1 MNKKNGKWKYTNIKK
16 KEDKKQE
23 EESNFQDE
31 YKIVFVGESG
41 IGAKTSLISRLVKLK
56 SDKYNLIANDASF
69 TKIKINLENNKE
81 VIFHFWD
88 TIGLETNRPLVN
100 IYFQDSDCIVIG
112 YDITNKKSFEEVLKY
127 WYPKSKEYDTC
138 KLKYLIGNKIDLNE
152 KRVIKKEV
160 ANEFA
165 KLEKLRFFEISCMT
179 DEDIKVFFDDLVY
192 NLIKQWKFIINEYSI
207 FINSVYYILNF

>member
-1 MNKKNGKWKYTNIKK
+1 MNIFTVSLNIKK
-16 KEDKKQE
+16 KEVIKQE
-23 EESNFQDE
+23 VESNFQDE

-179 DEDIKVFFDDLVY
+179 DEVIKVFFDDLVY
-192 NLIKQWKFIINEYSI
+192 NLIKQ
-207 FINSVYYILNF
+207 

>member
-179 DEDIKVFFDDLVY
+179 DESIKVFFDDLVY

-207 FINSVYYILNF
+207 FINSVYYILNY

>member
-1 MNKKNGKWKYTNIKK
+1 MGNENILNIKK

-88 TIGLETNRPLVN
+88 TIGLETNRSLVN

-112 YDITNKKSFEEVLKY
+112 YDITNKKSLEEVLKY
-127 WYPKSKEYDTC
+127 WYLKSKEYDTC

-192 NLIKQWKFIINEYSI
+192 NLIKR
-207 FINSVYYILNF
+207 

>member
-1 MNKKNGKWKYTNIKK
+1 MGNDNLLNIKK

-23 EESNFQDE
+23 DKKQEEESNIQDE

-127 WYPKSKEYDTC
+127 C
-138 KLKYLIGNKIDLNE
+138 
-152 KRVIKKEV
+152 
-160 ANEFA
+160 
-165 KLEKLRFFEISCMT
+165 
-179 DEDIKVFFDDLVY
+179 
-192 NLIKQWKFIINEYSI
+192 
-207 FINSVYYILNF
+207 

>member
-1 MNKKNGKWKYTNIKK
+1 MGNENILNIKK

-112 YDITNKKSFEEVLKY
+112 YDITNKKSLEEVLKY
-127 WYPKSKEYDTC
+127 WYLKSKEYDTC

-179 DEDIKVFFDDLVY
+179 DEVIKVFFDDLVY
-192 NLIKQWKFIINEYSI
+192 NLIKQ
-207 FINSVYYILNF
+207 

>member
-1 MNKKNGKWKYTNIKK
+1 MGNENILNIKK

-179 DEDIKVFFDDLVY
+179 DEGIKVFFDDLVY
-192 NLIKQWKFIINEYSI
+192 NLIKQ
-207 FINSVYYILNF
+207 

>member
-1 MNKKNGKWKYTNIKK
+1 MGNENILNIKK
-16 KEDKKQE
+16 KEDKNQE

-179 DEDIKVFFDDLVY
+179 DEGIKVFFDDLVY
-192 NLIKQWKFIINEYSI
+192 NLIKQ
-207 FINSVYYILNF
+207 

>member
-1 MNKKNGKWKYTNIKK
+1 MGNENILNIKK

-179 DEDIKVFFDDLVY
+179 DEVIKVFFDDLVY
-192 NLIKQWKFIINEYSI
+192 NLIKQ
-207 FINSVYYILNF
+207 

>member
-1 MNKKNGKWKYTNIKK
+1 MGNENILNIKK

-165 KLEKLRFFEISCMT
+165 KLEKLRFFEISCMA

-192 NLIKQWKFIINEYSI
+192 NLIKQ
-207 FINSVYYILNF
+207 